1 MNFPRKNPLGR
12 SRGFTLVEIMVSVTI
27 VGLVIVGAIGL
38 VVQTLKT
45 YYYDSARIRINRDI
59 RTFTQDMDTDAAYSN
74 YFLIF
79 PNFTSRTQN
88 SGAND
93 YILAD
98 GESGDFLLLV
108 STTTNAAT
116 GTSYITKFIGYYR
129 DASGTAAG
137 PVRKFTVSIP
147 NVNPATLGAT
157 PIATLLNTYMPT
169 ANQSTN
175 PIVIQLADGL
185 ALGIDPTTGSTTNG
199 LFYDFYDHSAMVR
212 GQIIETMSGNA
223 NDTSANRRA
232 VNTYNFTVSPRG

>member
-1 MNFPRKNPLGR
+1 MKKPISSSPGR
-12 SRGFTLVEIMVSVTI
+12 TRGFTLVEIMVSVTL
-27 VGLVIVGAIGL
+27 VGF
-38 VVQTLKT
+38 VVMGTISLLAQTLRT

-79 PNFTSRTQN
+79 PNFSSRTQN

-108 STTTNAAT
+108 STTTDVTT

-129 DASGTAAG
+129 DATGTAAG
-137 PVRKFTVSIP
+137 PVRKFTVAIP
-147 NVNPATLGAT
+147 NVNPSTLGSA
-157 PIATLLNTYMPT
+157 PIASLLNTYMPT

-185 ALGIDPTTGSTTNG
+185 AVGVDPVSGATTNG
-199 LFYDFYDHSAMVR
+199 LFYDFFDHSAMVR
-212 GQIIETMSGNA
+212 GQIIESSSGNP
-223 NDTSANRRA
+223 NDTSGNRRA